1 VEVGN
6 VAVVGNV
13 VVGNIEV
20 DVSMVFSVLNSLS
33 KLSKGST
40 IMSGRRIF

>member
-6 VAVVGNV
+6 VAVVGN